1 MSWSGAYDAPVAILP
16 ALMATVPLM
25 IGGPYGP
32 VLHVTQ
38 QIGHSAEGRAIMAT
52 ESGAPQSP
60 TRVLVVG
67 CIHGNECAGIAVVR
81 RLRQMRPPRT
91 IDLWLVPTLNP
102 DGRAADTRQNG
113 HGVDLNRN
121 FSDGW
126 APNGGPGSTYY
137 PGPRPFSE
145 PETRAAR
152 RLIERV
158 RPTLSVW
165 YHQHLRLV
173 WAWGGSTGAARRY
186 ARAVG
191 LRLFLSPNPGGT
203 ASRWQ
208 NRHFPGDVSFAVE
221 LPAGPMSPAA
231 ATRHEAAILALA
243 R

>member
-1 MSWSGAYDAPVAILP
+1 MANLASL
-16 ALMATVPLM
+16 LATVPML

-38 QIGHSAEGRAIMAT
+38 QIGHSAGGRPIMAT
-52 ESGAPQSP
+52 ESGAPQAP

-91 IDLWLVPTLNP
+91 MDLWLVPTLNP
-102 DGRAADTRQNG
+102 DGRAADRRQNG

-121 FSDGW
+121 FSAGW
-126 APNGGPGSTYY
+126 AANGVPGSTYY
-137 PGPRPFSE
+137 SGPRPFSE

-173 WAWGGSTGAARRY
+173 WAWGGSTAAARRY
-186 ARAVG
+186 AHLVG

-208 NRHFPGDVSFAVE
+208 NRHFPSDVSFAVE
-221 LPAGPMSPAA
+221 LPAGPMSAA
-231 ATRHEAAILALA
+231 AVTRHEAAILALL

>member
-1 MSWSGAYDAPVAILP
+1 MANLA
-16 ALMATVPLM
+16 ALIAAVPML

-38 QIGHSAEGRAIMAT
+38 QIGHSADGRPIMAT
-52 ESGAPQSP
+52 ESGAPQAPS
-60 TRVLVVG
+60 RVLVVG

-81 RLRQMRPPRT
+81 RLRRMRPPRT

-102 DGRAADTRQNG
+102 DGRAADRRQNG

-121 FSDGW
+121 FAAGW
-126 APNGGPGSTYY
+126 TPHGVPWSTYY
-137 PGPRPFSE
+137 SGPRPFSE

-158 RPTLSVW
+158 SPTLSVW
-165 YHQHLRLV
+165 YHQHEDLV
-173 WAWGGSTGAARRY
+173 WAWGRSTAAARRY
-186 ARAVG
+186 AHMVG

-208 NRHFPGDVSFAVE
+208 NHHFATGSSFAVE
-221 LPAGPMSPAA
+221 LPAGRMSRAA
-231 ATRHEAAILALA
+231 VTRHESAILALA

>member
-1 MSWSGAYDAPVAILP
+1 MALLHAALALVSMVPV
-16 ALMATVPLM
+16 
-25 IGGPYGP
+25 GPYGP
-32 VLHVTQ
+32 TVHHTER
-38 QIGHSAEGRAIMAT
+38 IGRSADGRPIMAT
-52 ESGAPQSP
+52 ESGAPQAP
-60 TRVLVVG
+60 RRVLVVG

-81 RLRQMRPPRT
+81 RLRRMRAPRLF
-91 IDLWLVPTLNP
+91 DMWLVPTLNP
-102 DGRAADTRQNG
+102 DGHAADRRQNG

-121 FSDGW
+121 FSAGW
-126 APNGGPGSTYY
+126 TRHGTPWSTYY
-137 PGPRPFSE
+137 SGPRPFSE

-173 WAWGGSTGAARRY
+173 WAWGRSSGAARRY
-186 ARAVG
+186 AHMVG
-191 LRLFLSPNPGGT
+191 LPLYLNPNPGGT

-208 NRHFPGDVSFAVE
+208 NHAFSRGSSFAVE

-231 ATRHEAAILALA
+231 VARHVTAILALQ

>member
-1 MSWSGAYDAPVAILP
+1 VANLA
-16 ALMATVPLM
+16 ALLAAVPM
-25 IGGPYGP
+25 IIGGPYGP

-38 QIGHSAEGRAIMAT
+38 QIGHSADGRPIMAT
-52 ESGAPQSP
+52 ESGAPQAPS
-60 TRVLVVG
+60 RVLVVG
-67 CIHGNECAGIAVVR
+67 CIHGNECAGIAVIR
-81 RLRQMRPPRT
+81 RLRRMRPPRT

-102 DGRAADTRQNG
+102 DGRAADRRQNG

-121 FSDGW
+121 FAAGW
-126 APNGGPGSTYY
+126 TRHGVPWSTYY
-137 PGPRPFSE
+137 SGPRPFSE

-186 ARAVG
+186 AALVR
-191 LRLFLSPNPGGT
+191 LPLFLSPKPGGT

-208 NRHFPGDVSFAVE
+208 TRRFPGSVSFAVE
-221 LPAGPMSPAA
+221 LPAGPMSRAA
-231 ATRHEAAILALA
+231 VTRHESAILALA

>member
-1 MSWSGAYDAPVAILP
+1 MANLAAIL
-16 ALMATVPLM
+16 ATVPML

-38 QIGHSAEGRAIMAT
+38 QIGHSAAGRPIMAT
-52 ESGAPQSP
+52 ESGAPQAP

-81 RLRQMRPPRT
+81 RLRQMRPPQKM
-91 IDLWLVPTLNP
+91 DLWLVPTLNP
-102 DGRAADTRQNG
+102 DGRAADRRQNG

-121 FSDGW
+121 FSAGW
-126 APNGGPGSTYY
+126 AASGAPGSTYY

-173 WAWGGSTGAARRY
+173 WAWGGSTRAARRY
-186 ARAVG
+186 ATLVG
-191 LRLFLSPNPGGT
+191 LPLFLSPKPGGT

-208 NRHFPGDVSFAVE
+208 THRFPGSVSFAVE
-221 LPAGPMSPAA
+221 LPAGPMSRAA
-231 ATRHEAAILALA
+231 VTRHESAILALA

>member
-1 MSWSGAYDAPVAILP
+1 VAIFPAILAVLP
-16 ALMATVPLM
+16 M
-25 IGGPYGP
+25 IAVGPYGP
-32 VLHVTQ
+32 TVHVTE
-38 QIGHSAEGRAIMAT
+38 QIGHSADGRAIMAT

-60 TRVLVVG
+60 SRVLVVG

-81 RLRQMRPPRT
+81 RLRRLPTPDT

-102 DGRAADTRQNG
+102 DGRAADRRQNG

-121 FSDGW
+121 FAAGW
-126 APNGGPGSTYY
+126 SRNGSPGSTYY
-137 PGPRPFSE
+137 SGPRPFSE

-158 RPTLSVW
+158 RPTLSIW

-173 WAWGGSTGAARRY
+173 WAWGASTAAARRY

-191 LRLFLSPNPGGT
+191 LPLFLSPNPGGT

-208 NRHFPGDVSFAVE
+208 NRHFSGTVSFAVE
-221 LPAGPMSPAA
+221 LPAGAMSRAA
-231 ATRHEAAILALA
+231 ATRHESAILALA

>member
-1 MSWSGAYDAPVAILP
+1 VANLA
-16 ALMATVPLM
+16 ALLAAVPM
-25 IGGPYGP
+25 IIGGPYGP

-38 QIGHSAEGRAIMAT
+38 QIGRSADGRPIMAT
-52 ESGAPQSP
+52 ESGAPQAPS
-60 TRVLVVG
+60 RVLVVG
-67 CIHGNECAGIAVVR
+67 CIHGNECAGIAVIR
-81 RLRQMRPPRT
+81 RLRRMRPPRT

-102 DGRAADTRQNG
+102 DGRAADRRQNG

-121 FSDGW
+121 FAAGW
-126 APNGGPGSTYY
+126 TRHGVPWSTYDS
-137 PGPRPFSE
+137 GPRPFSE

-186 ARAVG
+186 AALVR
-191 LRLFLSPNPGGT
+191 LPLFLSPKPGGT

-208 NRHFPGDVSFAVE
+208 TRRFPGSVSFAVE
-221 LPAGPMSPAA
+221 LPAGPMSRAA
-231 ATRHEAAILALA
+231 VTRHESAILALA